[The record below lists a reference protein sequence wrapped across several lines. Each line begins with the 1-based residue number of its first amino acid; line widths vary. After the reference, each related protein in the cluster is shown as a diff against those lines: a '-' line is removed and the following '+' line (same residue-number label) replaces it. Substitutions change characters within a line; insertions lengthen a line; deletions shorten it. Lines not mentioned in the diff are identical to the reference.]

1 MNVLLDPFGTSVQ
14 TKPNPVTE
22 FPEAD
27 NLDATK
33 PSMFQ
38 GIGEALSD
46 IPGYA
51 AYSSLSSLNSA
62 IAVRTESLYDMENQ
76 EDPFAEDFALKRPDK
91 ETAVKA
97 IEDQAKYYRLKA
109 KNEYMPSAEDDSW
122 DGINGPPGRN
132 PHNAYRQSLF
142 GSGKFRHG

>member
-14 TKPNPVTE
+14 TKPNSVTE

-62 IAVRTESLYDMENQ
+62 IAVRTDSL
-76 EDPFAEDFALKRPDK
+76 
-91 ETAVKA
+91 
-97 IEDQAKYYRLKA
+97 
-109 KNEYMPSAEDDSW
+109 
-122 DGINGPPGRN
+122 
-132 PHNAYRQSLF
+132 
-142 GSGKFRHG
+142 